1 MTRLFDLVTKKA
13 ASQKGMSVL
22 SEITDSDIDNL
33 FND

>member
-1 MTRLFDLVTKKA
+1 MVRLFDLVTKKA
-13 ASQKGMSVL
+13 ASRQGTSVL